1 MDLTGDLMKD
11 FGWEFTELPCVNS
24 REEEVREIDGS
35 THLKECEFG
44 FGKIADV
51 MVPVNMFREF
61 LTDTIENEAVPED
74 ISDELLIYRKDK
86 DLVAIQLDDVVMY
99 ATVHMGDVVMIK
111 TKSDEDKYDVLVSD
125 TTLRGVCAN
134 PRMYIRGTLLSTGK
148 DVVFLRN
155 NVDRLY
161 PRNPMSEDVTYVKVT
176 VKGI

>member
-1 MDLTGDLMKD
+1 MDGSLLSTL
-11 FGWEFTELPCVNS
+11 VNS
-24 REEEVREIDGS
+24 RKEEVREIDGS
-35 THLKECEFG
+35 THANEFDFG
-44 FGKIADV
+44 FGKIVDV
-51 MVPVNMFREF
+51 MVGMNTFRKF
-61 LTDTIENEAVPED
+61 LTDTIEQEAVPED

-86 DLVAIQLDDVVMY
+86 DLVAIHLDDVVLY
-99 ATVHMGDVVMIK
+99 ATVHMDDVVMIK
-111 TKSDEDKYDVLVSD
+111 TKSGEEYDVLVSD

-161 PRNPMSEDVTYVKVT
+161 PRNPMSEDVTHVKVT